1 LFGGARRYLLRAGML
16 VPRPASTCQ
25 RHSRHV
31 GQFRRGLNN
40 TIPRADD
47 DNALTPEL
55 VWTVV
60 LVGVENLPAE
70 CRLTWQLR
78 PVWCRGG
85 DSLAR

>member
-1 LFGGARRYLLRAGML
+1 MCLGGPIARLER
-16 VPRPASTCQ
+16 
-25 RHSRHV
+25 
-31 GQFRRGLNN
+31 QFRRGLNN